1 MISATALE
9 RRSRND
15 RPIPCECCRGNW
27 ALYRQRRCE
36 ACRDCGP
43 TPCRRL
49 MDPMARFDAAMAD
62 LADAGRRFRRV
73 NYGGQAGA

>member
-1 MISATALE
+1 
-9 RRSRND
+9 
-15 RPIPCECCRGNW
+15 
-27 ALYRQRRCE
+27 
-36 ACRDCGP
+36 
-43 TPCRRL
+43 